1 MDLSRN
7 THPMMVAGLVALEA
21 ALNRSMA
28 QSLEATSFRWNTFR
42 LRATRTDRTSHS
54 PPKNRPRE
62 RRR

>member
-1 MDLSRN
+1 MDLSPN
-7 THPMMVAGLVALEA
+7 TRPMMVAGLVALEA
-21 ALNRSMA
+21 VLNRSMA

-54 PPKNRPRE
+54 QTHRLME